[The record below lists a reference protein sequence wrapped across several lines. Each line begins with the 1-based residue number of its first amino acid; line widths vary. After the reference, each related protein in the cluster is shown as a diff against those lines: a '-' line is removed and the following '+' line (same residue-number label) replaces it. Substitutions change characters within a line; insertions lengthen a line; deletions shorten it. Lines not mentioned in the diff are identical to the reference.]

1 MYIAVVP
8 NRGSPPAVLL
18 REGWREGK
26 KTRQR
31 TLANLTHLGLSE
43 NQIEVLRRALRGE
56 ALVPVEEQFEIVR
69 TRPYGAVA
77 LVLGMA
83 RELGVP
89 ELLASRASR
98 ERELVLAMT
107 TARVLEPR
115 SKLATSRALT
125 HDTLSSTLA
134 EELSLGAVDV
144 DELYEA
150 LDWLVAAQ
158 ARIESK
164 LARRH
169 LHEGTLV
176 LYDVTS
182 TYFEGRH
189 CPLARL
195 GYSRDARKDGKKA
208 RLQIVFG
215 LLTTAEGCPVAVE
228 VFEGNTAD
236 PNTLAVQVAKV
247 RDRFGLQHVVLVGD
261 RGMITAARIRQ
272 DLRGVGLDWITAL
285 QAPQIQKLVR
295 AGELQLS
302 VFDIQDL
309 AEITSKHFPGERLV
323 VCKNPLL
330 ASERA
335 RKREE
340 LLTATQRELE
350 KIKIATERKRGPLR
364 GKAEIGVRVGRVLA
378 RYKMGKHFRVTIE
391 EAAFDYERK
400 QDNIER
406 EAALDGLY
414 VVRTSVPATALN
426 CENAV
431 RAYKALAGVERAFR
445 CFKGEDLRVRP
456 IFHRNPDRVR
466 AHIFLCMLAY
476 YVEWHLRRAV
486 APLLFQDDDRAD
498 AEARRR
504 SIVSP
509 AQRSAKAMSK
519 AYTQQ
524 TDEGWPVHSFAT
536 LLRDLATCCKN
547 LVRMGDITFERVT
560 TPTPL
565 QQRAFDL
572 AGVPLVR

>member
-43 NQIEVLRRALRGE
+43 SQIEVLRRALRGD
-56 ALVPVEEQFEIVR
+56 ALVPVGEEFEIVR
-69 TRPYGAVA
+69 NRPYGAVA

-83 RELGVP
+83 RKLGFP

-98 ERELVLAMT
+98 ERELVVAMVV
-107 TARVLEPR
+107 ARLLEPR
-115 SKLATSRALT
+115 SKLATARALT
-125 HDTLSSTLA
+125 DDTLSSTLA
-134 EELSLGAVDV
+134 EELALGAVDV

-150 LDWLVAAQ
+150 LDWLIAAQ
-158 ARIESK
+158 PRIEAK
-164 LARRH
+164 LAQWH

-208 RLQIVFG
+208 RMQIVFG

-236 PNTLAVQVAKV
+236 PNTLATQVSKV

-261 RGMITAARIRQ
+261 RGMITQARIRQ
-272 DLRGVGLDWITAL
+272 DLSGVGLDWITAL
-285 QAPQIQKLVR
+285 RAPQIQKLVR
-295 AGELQLS
+295 AGDLQLS
-302 VFDIQDL
+302 VFDTQDL
-309 AEITSKHFPGERLV
+309 AEITSQHFPGERLM

-340 LLTATQRELE
+340 LLTATERELE
-350 KIKIATERKRGPLR
+350 KIRAATQRERQPLR
-364 GKAEIGVRVGRVLA
+364 GKEQIGVRVGRVLG
-378 RYKMGKHFRVTIE
+378 RYKMGKHFRLTIE
-391 EAAFDYERK
+391 DAAFAYERDLIRI
-400 QDNIER
+400 QE
-406 EAALDGLY
+406 EAALDGVY
-414 VVRTSVPATALN
+414 VVRTSVPAAQLS
-426 CENAV
+426 CDHAV

-486 APLLFQDDDRAD
+486 APLLFQDDDRPG
-498 AEARRR
+498 AEARRH
-504 SIVSP
+504 SVVAP
-509 AQRSAKAMSK
+509 AQRSVKAESK
-519 AYTQQ
+519 AYTQE
-524 TDEGWPVHSFAT
+524 TEEGWPVHSFAT

-547 LVRMGDITFERVT
+547 LVRMGAITFEHVT

-572 AGVPLVR
+572 AGVRLVN